1 MQPLRKVAVVTPGA
15 FVIPSGRSSSVER
28 VIEKMVPLA
37 ADRLDVR
44 VYGKISGGTA
54 EQGRIGSVPCI
65 RVPGGNAYL
74 PSIIRHLHAWRPDAI
89 DVHNRPAL
97 ACGIK
102 RRLPQS
108 FVYLSLHSTTFIGK
122 EDTFGSR
129 EREPLKGLDGIIVN
143 SRFLRDEV
151 HRRYP
156 GLSLPVVVNHLG
168 VRPEDFIPRWT
179 PSGESLRRSRLA
191 EFGWEGRKVI
201 LFVGRLLPEKGVHE
215 LLKAVPSVIA
225 RIPKALFLIVGSAYY
240 SRDRDTGYVRRL
252 RQMAALWR
260 DHVVFQPFTPYP
272 YVADWYNLADV
283 AIVPSGEDEAF
294 GLVNVEA
301 MATGVPVIATRAGG
315 IPEIVDNNV
324 SGILLSPGRVSEDL
338 PSAIID
344 LLGDER
350 LQRTMGIAGLEAVRS
365 RFRWQHA
372 ADRWA
377 SFMLTGKM
385 TAP

>member
-44 VYGKISGGTA
+44 IYGVMSSGTA

-65 RVPGGNAYL
+65 RVPGGSAYM
-74 PSIIRHLHAWRPDAI
+74 PSIIRHLHAWGPDAI

-102 RRLPQS
+102 RKLPQAS
-108 FVYLSLHSTTFIGK
+108 LYLSLHSTTFIREG
-122 EDTFGSR
+122 DSSVPG
-129 EREPLKGLDGIIVN
+129 EREELGGLDGIIVN
-143 SRFLRDEV
+143 SRYLRDEL

-156 GLSLPVVVNHLG
+156 GLQLPVAVNHLG
-168 VRPEDFIPRWT
+168 VRPEDFNPRWT
-179 PSGESLRRSRLA
+179 PLGEALRRSRLA
-191 EFGWEGRKVI
+191 EFGWEGRKIV

-215 LLKAVPSVIA
+215 LLKAVPEVIS
-225 RIPKALFLIVGSAYY
+225 RMPEALFLIVGSPYY
-240 SRDRDTGYVRRL
+240 SRNRDTGYVRRL
-252 RQMAALWR
+252 RQMAAPWR
-260 DHVVFQPFTPYP
+260 DHIVFQPFTPYP
-272 YVADWYNLADV
+272 HVADWYNLADV
-283 AIVPSGEDEAF
+283 TIVPSGEDEAF

-301 MATGVPVIATRAGG
+301 MASGVPVIATHAGG
-315 IPEIVDNNV
+315 IPEIVENNV
-324 SGILLSPGRVSEDL
+324 SGILLAPGRVSEDM
-338 PSAIID
+338 PSAITN
-344 LLGDER
+344 LLQNEH

-365 RFRWQHA
+365 RFRWQHT

-377 SFMLTGKM
+377 SFMLTGQMKN
-385 TAP
+385 